1 MKFVKYALDYC
12 NTRVG
17 NEARNFIAK
26 SVPRHIHHPSILR
39 LQCLSVAAVSP
50 GAARIDKNF
59 SVAVVVREYM
69 GMSENYKIRIREIKR
84 QVSFVM
90 DKIK

>member
-26 SVPRHIHHPSILR
+26 SVPRHIHYPSILK
-39 LQCLSVAAVSP
+39 LQCLFRRVSEIN
-50 GAARIDKNF
+50 AIFMNQTSLRLFVIFLSHLKTARK
-59 SVAVVVREYM
+59 
-69 GMSENYKIRIREIKR
+69 
-84 QVSFVM
+84 
-90 DKIK
+90 